1 MIYLDN
7 AATTMMSDAAIEALL
22 YASKKYYGNPSSSY
36 AYGRQSKNLLEEARQ
51 IIANSIGALPEEIF
65 FTSCGTESDNWVIS
79 QSLSGNYDC
88 VITSQIEHHAILNP
102 VELVKNR
109 GIKTLSLP
117 VDEGCVVKEKALVE
131 SLAGKKNL
139 VSIMLQNNE
148 TGVIQPIR
156 KFASF
161 VHTDNPNS
169 IFHTDAVQAIGHI
182 RIDVNE
188 LGVDMLS
195 ASAHKFN
202 GPKGVGF
209 LYIRKGIEMKPFII
223 GGGQEKSF
231 RSGTENVPGIY
242 SMAKALEDNI
252 KHIDEQEQ
260 YIAALERRFFERL
273 NEKHIKYEVNG
284 NRQIKAKGILNISIN
299 GIDGEGLLN
308 VLDIHDV
315 CISVGSACKSKS
327 KEPSHVLTAMG
338 LALERVDSAVRVSIG
353 KYNTDEDID
362 KLIQYVSDYYF
373 VATQSK

>member
-7 AATTMMSDAAIEALL
+7 AATTMMSDAAIEALT

-79 QSLSGNYDC
+79 QALNGKYDC

-109 GIKTLSLP
+109 GIKTILLP
-117 VDEGCVVKEKALVE
+117 VDEGCVVKEKTLVE

-156 KFASF
+156 KFSDL
-161 VHTDNPNS
+161 VHMDNPNS

-209 LYIRKGIEMKPFII
+209 LYIRKGIDIKPFIL

-231 RSGTENVPGIY
+231 RSGTENVSGIY

-260 YIAALERRFFERL
+260 YVEALERRLFAGL

-284 NRQIKAKGILNISIN
+284 NRQTKAKGILNISIN
-299 GIDGEGLLN
+299 GIDGEGLIN
-308 VLDIHDV
+308 ALDIHDV
-315 CISVGSACKSKS
+315 YISAGSACNSKS
-327 KEPSHVLTAMG
+327 KEPSHVLAAMG
-338 LALERVDSAVRVSIG
+338 LADERVDSAVRVSIG

-362 KLIQYVSDYYF
+362 KLIQYVSRYYD
-373 VATQSK
+373 VATQTK